1 MNRYRIKLRWAL
13 SNKMLKTVFCFLP
26 VLLTPSSNLAAEVVS
41 YDELKKIQ
49 ATLENEK
56 KQLSTLDEKS
66 QNIEKELSSFRQRLI
81 MLNEKIRSNE
91 RDLLSLKSERT
102 KLEDQKQ
109 KLLNSFSNN
118 EEDQKQLIMALEKIA
133 LHPPVLQLLNPTNN
147 KSKIETTIILNTL
160 LPQLKEKSTHL
171 QEQIQELSHIENQ
184 LGMEHHLENKTKE
197 TIRKQYAEL
206 SKMLEQRAHLFEET
220 NTESIAHKNKIQELS
235 SKASSLQE
243 LIASLEASQRQLTP
257 KAKQKNTNTTK
268 PQKLIPQN
276 KEIAQNQKAQRNQT
290 AFNLNLTLP
299 VQGKIINQFGEKLD
313 EGLPLQGI
321 RLETNKGSPVIAPYK
336 GEVLFVGPFRN
347 YGNIL
352 IIKHDD
358 ELHSLIAGLDKIN
371 TIVGHKVITGEP
383 LGTIS
388 NDNTIKPIVYYE
400 LRDHGTPINPIKGLQ
415 KIKHQN

>member
-1 MNRYRIKLRWAL
+1 MTPKRTKLSSVFVNR
-13 SNKMLKTVFCFLP
+13 MLKMALCFS
-26 VLLTPSSNLAAEVVS
+26 LLFLTTMPSYAEEVVS
-41 YDELKKIQ
+41 YDELQKIQ

-102 KLEDQKQ
+102 KLEEQKQ
-109 KLLNSFSNN
+109 KLLDSFSNN
-118 EEDQKQLIMALEKIA
+118 EEDQKHLIMALEKIA
-133 LHPPVLQLLNPTNN
+133 LHPPVLQLLTPSNN
-147 KSKIETTIILNTL
+147 KSKIETTIILNAL
-160 LPQLKEKSTHL
+160 LPQLKEKSTQL
-171 QEQIQELSHIENQ
+171 QDQIQELSHIENQ

-220 NTESIAHKNKIQELS
+220 NTETTAHRHKIQELS
-235 SKASSLQE
+235 SKANSLQE
-243 LIASLEASQRQLTP
+243 LITSLEETQKKLTP
-257 KAKQKNTNTTK
+257 KAKQTNTNKAK
-268 PQKLIPQN
+268 PQKLVPHK
-276 KEIAQNQKAQRNQT
+276 KETAQNQKPQRNQT

-371 TIVGHKVITGEP
+371 TVVGHKVITGEP

-388 NDNTIKPIVYYE
+388 NDNRIKPIVYYE
-400 LRDHGTPINPIKGLQ
+400 LRDHGIPINPIKGLQ
-415 KIKHQN
+415 KIKH

>member
-1 MNRYRIKLRWAL
+1 MTPYRKKLSSAHF
-13 SNKMLKTVFCFLP
+13 NKMLKTALCFTPLFFAS
-26 VLLTPSSNLAAEVVS
+26 TPSYAGEVVS

-49 ATLENEK
+49 ATLESEK

-109 KLLNSFSNN
+109 KLLDSFSNN

-133 LHPPVLQLLNPTNN
+133 LHPPVLQLLNPSNN

-160 LPQLKEKSTHL
+160 LPQLREKSAHL

-235 SKASSLQE
+235 SKANSLQE
-243 LIASLEASQRQLTP
+243 LIASLEASQKNRAP
-257 KAKQKNTNTTK
+257 KAKNNTTTK
-268 PQKLIPQN
+268 PQKLTPQ
-276 KEIAQNQKAQRNQT
+276 KQETAQNQKTQRNQT

-371 TIVGHKVITGEP
+371 TVVGHKVITGEP

-388 NDNTIKPIVYYE
+388 NDNAIKPIVYYE

-415 KIKHQN
+415 KIRHQN

>member
-1 MNRYRIKLRWAL
+1 MTLKIIPFQLNLVNQALKLGL
-13 SNKMLKTVFCFLP
+13 SLAC
-26 VLLTPSSNLAAEVVS
+26 LLFGGSLSATAEVVS
-41 YDELKKIQ
+41 YEELKKIQ
-49 ATLENEK
+49 DTLENEK

-91 RDLLSLKSERT
+91 RDLLSLKTERA
-102 KLEDQKQ
+102 KLEEHKQ
-109 KLLNSFSNN
+109 KLVDSFSNN

-133 LHPPVLQLLNPTNN
+133 MHPPILQLLSPSNN

-160 LPQLKEKSTHL
+160 LPQLREKSAHL

-220 NTESIAHKNKIQELS
+220 NTETIAHKQKVQELS
-235 SKASSLQE
+235 SKANSLQE
-243 LIASLEASQRQLTP
+243 LITSLEESKKQIIP
-257 KAKQKNTNTTK
+257 KAKQKNINTTK
-268 PQKLIPQN
+268 PQKLIPQ
-276 KEIAQNQKAQRNQT
+276 KQETVQNQKTPRNQA

-299 VQGKIINQFGEKLD
+299 VQGKIITQFGEKLD

-321 RLETNKGSPVIAPYK
+321 RLETNKGAPVIAPYK

-358 ELHSLIAGLDKIN
+358 ELHSLIAGLEKIN

-388 NDNTIKPIVYYE
+388 NDNGIKPIVYYE

-415 KIKHQN
+415 KIKNQN